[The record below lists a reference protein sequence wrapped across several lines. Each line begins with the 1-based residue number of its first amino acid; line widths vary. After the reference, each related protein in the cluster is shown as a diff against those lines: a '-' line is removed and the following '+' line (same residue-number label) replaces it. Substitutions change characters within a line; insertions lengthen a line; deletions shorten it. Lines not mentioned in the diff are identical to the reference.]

1 MKSETSISKSDYFKE
16 DVRLMMFVFMGIIW
30 TLYDF
35 DDETGG
41 KSQPLALI
49 TGNSSNSL
57 TYQFVVN

>member
-1 MKSETSISKSDYFKE
+1 MKSEISISKSDYFK
-16 DVRLMMFVFMGIIW
+16 DVRLVMFVHMRILW

-35 DDETGG
+35 DEETGG

-49 TGNSSNSL
+49 TGDSPVGI